1 MRYWIW
7 LAAGTAALALSGCAS
22 RTMPPSLNGTSLV
35 TSPPASAGAST
46 ACSNHWQNETLTGY
60 WCRFTLAEMN
70 YRAAARNHD
79 YAITAQ
85 NILSFTTAAG
95 VAATLVLNDNGL
107 TQSQTDDLTE
117 AGLLLGIVTAGGRL
131 FQSEERRQLYLRASD
146 TAACY
151 ASHIAHLGA
160 RQANFA
166 AITSYTF
173 EDAQRT
179 LGQQVAVN
187 ALLVDQL
194 ISETDPLEGEALAAV
209 EAARNAI
216 TAATAIQD
224 QIEVQSSAN
233 TRLIA
238 SLREVAYDL
247 GRTVEERAQNQP
259 VSYSDLFNAIRDQAP
274 YAPAATDPEL
284 PETDDNKG
292 LVEGAERSTLQSLL
306 TETAVLTYMT
316 ARVEALLP
324 DIGGLRTSM
333 AGCETVLETGQRIR
347 FDGRDTP
354 AGAFNYPG
362 STAGTGQQQSQQQP
376 QEQPSR

>member
-1 MRYWIW
+1 MRYWN
-7 LAAGTAALALSGCAS
+7 LLTAGVAALALTGCAS

-46 ACSNHWQNETLTGY
+46 ACSSLWQNETLTGY
-60 WCRFTLAEMN
+60 WCRFTLAEMS

-85 NILSFTTAAG
+85 NILTFTTAAG

-187 ALLVDQL
+187 ALLIDQL
-194 ISETDPLEGEALAAV
+194 IAETDPLEGEALAAV
-209 EAARNAI
+209 EAARTAI
-216 TAATAIQD
+216 TTATTIQ
-224 QIEVQSSAN
+224 QQVELQTSAN

-247 GRTVEERAQNQP
+247 GRTVEERVQNQP

-316 ARVEALLP
+316 ARIEMLLP

-362 STAGTGQQQSQQQP
+362 STAGIAQQQSQQQP
-376 QEQPSR
+376 QAQPSR